1 MKASYNWIRALV
13 PGLTASPEE
22 LAARLIA
29 GGLAVD
35 AMDVFGAG
43 IAPCV
48 IAKVVAIRP
57 HPTKSG
63 LRLVTVDA
71 GTKTQE
77 VVCGAPNVPEPGG
90 LVVLAPLGTHLP
102 AKGMTIET
110 RTIAGVVSE
119 GMLCSE
125 QGLGLAEAG
134 GEDHGIIVLPEG
146 TGTPGTRFIDAVPS
160 AQDTIFELDLTPNR
174 PDALGHLGI
183 ARDAA
188 ALFGIPWRP
197 PAPPPPAK
205 SAPGAVAATVKISI
219 EDGERCPHY
228 FAGAVLD
235 VTIGPSPMHV
245 RYRLAALGMRPISN
259 VVDITNLVML
269 LYGHPLHAFDLDQIR
284 GGAIIVRRA
293 KAGETLKTLDGV
305 DRTLSADDLVI
316 CDGEGPLVL
325 AGVMGGVHSGVTA
338 ATKRILLEC
347 AYFEA
352 RGIRRASRRH
362 GLHTESSH
370 RFERGVDHGDTAHA
384 LAEAEALVIELAGGA
399 AIKEPALVVAKEQ
412 ARLTVSLRSGRL
424 DKVLGVQVP
433 FGETKAILVNLGF
446 DVTGDDKAL
455 QAVVPT
461 HRPDVSREEDL
472 IDEVLRVRGI
482 DSVPTVLPA
491 IRRSTVESTSEE
503 LLRRTRAAAV
513 ELGLFETLLY
523 SFTSARALELAKMPA
538 STVTL
543 KNPLSEHQSVM
554 RTSLLPGLAE
564 AVARAVRHGEHDVR
578 FFGAGPIFLPGKDA
592 KALPEERLT
601 FTAMLAGDR
610 SAYLARPEPV
620 DVWEAKGVALAMIT
634 RLAQRPAVVR
644 RFEAAERPAYLH
656 PRGAALVEIEGRKV
670 GELGPLHPELT
681 DALDL
686 PSETVVVI
694 LDLAAIGALP
704 AHTPKYAT
712 IAKFPAS
719 TRDVALVV
727 KNDILAG
734 EVEGAVREAAGDLA
748 EDVRLFDRFV
758 GGSIPADH
766 ASLAFHVVYR
776 SHERTLTDV
785 EVDALNAK
793 VIAEVRSRFGAT
805 LRA

>member
-13 PGLTASPEE
+13 PELTCSPEE
-22 LAARLIA
+22 LATRLIA

-35 AMDVFGAG
+35 AMDVYGAG

-48 IAKVVAIRP
+48 IAKVVSIRP

-71 GTKTQE
+71 GARAQE
-77 VVCGAPNVPEPGG
+77 IVCGAPNVPDPGG
-90 LVVLAPLGTHLP
+90 LVVLAPLGTHLK

-125 QGLGLAEAG
+125 QELGLVEAG
-134 GEDHGIIVLPEG
+134 AVDHGIIVLPEG
-146 TGTPGTRFIDAVPS
+146 TGAPGTRFIDAVPS

-188 ALFGIPWRP
+188 ALYGISWKP
-197 PAPPPPAK
+197 PALRTPAK
-205 SAPGAVAATVKISI
+205 EAPGDVARMVNISI

-228 FAGAVLD
+228 GASAVVD

-245 RYRLAALGMRPISN
+245 RYRLAALGVRPISN
-259 VVDITNLVML
+259 VVDVTNLVML
-269 LYGHPLHAFDLDQIR
+269 LYGHPMHAFDLDHV
-284 GGAIIVRRA
+284 GGATIVVRRA
-293 KAGETLKTLDGV
+293 RLGEALKTLDGV
-305 DRTLSADDLVI
+305 DRTLSDDDLVI
-316 CDGEGPLVL
+316 CDGKGPVAL
-325 AGVMGGVHSGVTA
+325 AGVMGGAHSEISPT
-338 ATKRILLEC
+338 TKRILLEC
-347 AYFEA
+347 AYFEP
-352 RGIRRASRRH
+352 RGVRRASRRH

-384 LAEAEALVIELAGGA
+384 LAEAAALVTELAGGA
-399 AIKEPALVVAKEQ
+399 AVKQSSVVVKKALT
-412 ARLTVSLRSGRL
+412 RPTIRLRSNRL
-424 DKVLGVQVP
+424 DQLLGVHVP
-433 FGETKAILVNLGF
+433 FGEANDVLVRLGF
-446 DVTGDDKAL
+446 EVKGDGSEF
-455 QAVVPT
+455 QAVVPS
-461 HRPDVSREEDL
+461 HRPDVSREVDL

-491 IRRSTVESTSEE
+491 IRRSTVESVREV
-503 LLRRTRAAAV
+503 LLQRTRAAAV
-513 ELGLFETLLY
+513 ELGLSEALLY
-523 SFTSARALELAKMPA
+523 GFVSPRALAMTKMPA
-538 STVTL
+538 SSVTL

-554 RTSLLPGLAE
+554 RTSLLPGLGE
-564 AVARAVRHGEHDVR
+564 AVARAVRHGERDVR
-578 FFGAGPIFLPGKDA
+578 LFGVGPIFLPGKTA
-592 KALPEERLT
+592 KNLPEERLA
-601 FTAMLAGDR
+601 FAAILAGER
-610 SAYLARPEPV
+610 GAYLTRQEPV
-620 DVWEAKGVALAMIT
+620 DVWDAKGVAGGMLT
-634 RLAQRPAVVR
+634 RLVRRDAVVR
-644 RFEAAERPAYLH
+644 RFDSSERPAYLH
-656 PRGAALVEIEGRKV
+656 PRGAAFVEVEGRRV
-670 GELGPLHPELT
+670 GTLGPLHPEVT

-686 PSETVVVI
+686 PSETVVI
-694 LDLAAIGALP
+694 FLDLATIAEVAVKAP
-704 AHTPKYAT
+704 TYAA

-727 KNDILAG
+727 KNDVLAG
-734 EVEGAVREAAGDLA
+734 DVERAVCEAAGELA
-748 EDVRLFDRFV
+748 EDVRLFDRFI
-758 GGSIPADH
+758 GGSIPPDH

-776 SHERTLTDV
+776 SRERTLTDA